1 MSAPAKA
8 PTRRLLATYP
18 TKVEAAFGA
27 MMRKRHRGP
36 YAVGAGALAGV
47 APVGDCSSDRSRSLP
62 RLMAWPEPSPA
73 PALQQEATT
82 GVRHG

>member
-27 MMRKRHRGP
+27 IYWRNTEPTDADVQVELGVKGTTAERPWGVTAKR
-36 YAVGAGALAGV
+36 
-47 APVGDCSSDRSRSLP
+47 
-62 RLMAWPEPSPA
+62 
-73 PALQQEATT
+73 T
-82 GVRHG
+82 GGGS